1 MSQIDYN
8 ELKNLAKFL
17 RDENMKRIKV
27 AIGEANIELEAPM
40 SESMGS
46 IQPIQSSA
54 PKATTDSTST
64 KSTQIIPS
72 PMVGTVY
79 LTPEPNS
86 APFITEGQNIQ
97 KGDVVCIIEAMK
109 MFTKIKAQMSG
120 VITKICVQNESP
132 VDFNQTLFEID
143 EVI

>member
-46 IQPIQSSA
+46 ISYPILRTKSNDRFNLN
-54 PKATTDSTST
+54 KST
-64 KSTQIIPS
+64 KNTIPRS
-72 PMVGTVY
+72 KQ
-79 LTPEPNS
+79 
-86 APFITEGQNIQ
+86 FI
-97 KGDVVCIIEAMK
+97 
-109 MFTKIKAQMSG
+109 
-120 VITKICVQNESP
+120 
-132 VDFNQTLFEID
+132 
-143 EVI
+143 

>member
-1 MSQIDYN
+1 
-8 ELKNLAKFL
+8 
-17 RDENMKRIKV
+17 
-27 AIGEANIELEAPM
+27 M

-46 IQPIQSSA
+46 IQPYPILR
-54 PKATTDSTST
+54 T
-64 KSTQIIPS
+64 KSNDRFNLNKIHTKNIIPHGQ
-72 PMVGTVY
+72 GTVY